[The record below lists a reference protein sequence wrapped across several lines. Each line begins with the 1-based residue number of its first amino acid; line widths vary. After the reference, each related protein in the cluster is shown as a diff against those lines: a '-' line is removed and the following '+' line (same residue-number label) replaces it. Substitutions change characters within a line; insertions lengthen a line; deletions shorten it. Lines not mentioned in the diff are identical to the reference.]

1 MMILGVW
8 YQISGFVEELQVKER
23 KYIKTVFVFGK
34 NSMKRIFIFKARPLH
49 IKGNNPLFIVSF

>member
-23 KYIKTVFVFGK
+23 KYIKTVFVLGK
-34 NSMKRIFIFKARPLH
+34 NSMKRIFIFNFKFVVNLGLEN
-49 IKGNNPLFIVSF
+49 K

>member
-23 KYIKTVFVFGK
+23 KYIKTVLCLAK
-34 NSMKRIFIFKARPLH
+34 IP
-49 IKGNNPLFIVSF
+49 